1 MHFNLTWKDAKLKE
15 LTRMKNPP
23 KSRELCW
30 SSKRGELYVGNE
42 NGNITVWNARCT
54 SPMCNYKFII

>member
-1 MHFNLTWKDAKLKE
+1 
-15 LTRMKNPP
+15 MKNPP

-42 NGNITVWNARCT
+42 NGNITIWNARCA
-54 SPMCNYKFII
+54 SPMCKY